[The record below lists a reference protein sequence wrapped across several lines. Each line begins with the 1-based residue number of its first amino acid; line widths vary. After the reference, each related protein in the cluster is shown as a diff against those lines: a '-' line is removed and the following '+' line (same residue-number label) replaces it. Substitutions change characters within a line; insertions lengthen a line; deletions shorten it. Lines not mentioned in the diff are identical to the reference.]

1 VNLKNLRIVVD
12 EREKKSGI
20 PGLLKGI
27 GINLEIKTLP
37 IGDYI
42 VAPETVVERKTIS
55 DLVSSVFDGRLFDQC
70 NRLKEHYQFP
80 ILLIEGNIDE
90 LEELTENPLVFYG
103 AISSIALDFKI
114 PVIHTPNA
122 SHTAKLLMSMCSR
135 KDASK
140 GPFIKKIRKSN
151 DVQKQQLSILCSL
164 PGVGEKTAIR
174 MLEKFGTPLR
184 VLSSSTT
191 ELSKVGGLGEA
202 RAKNIKKALQA
213 QSKHLKKINFIL
225 VRKFYLCNNRKVVGD
240 PIHRN
245 SIKTFWST

>member
-20 PGLLKGI
+20 PDLLKGT

-37 IGDYI
+37 VGDYI

-55 DLVSSVFDGRLFDQC
+55 DLVSSIFDGRLFDQC
-70 NRLKEHYQFP
+70 HRLKEHYQFP
-80 ILLIEGNIDE
+80 ILIIEGDIDE
-90 LEELTENPLVFYG
+90 IEELTENPFVFYG
-103 AISSIALDFKI
+103 AISSIAIDFKI

-122 SHTAKLLMSMCSR
+122 SHTSKLLISMCSR

-140 GPFIKKIRKSN
+140 GPFIKKIRKSR
-151 DVQKQQLSILCSL
+151 DIQKQQLSVLCSL

-174 MLEKFGTPLR
+174 MLEKFGTPLM
-184 VLSSSTT
+184 VLSSSIT

-202 RAKNIKKALQA
+202 RAKNIKKVLQE
-213 QSKHLKKINFIL
+213 QSKHLKKTNQ
-225 VRKFYLCNNRKVVGD
+225 
-240 PIHRN
+240 
-245 SIKTFWST
+245 KTLHDA

>member
-1 VNLKNLRIVVD
+1 MTLQENINQKELSFFVNLKNIRIVVD

-20 PGLLKGI
+20 PGILKGI
-27 GINLEIKTLP
+27 GISLEIKTLP

-90 LEELTENPLVFYG
+90 IEELTENSLVFYG
-103 AISSIALDFKI
+103 AISSIAIDFKI

-122 SHTAKLLMSMCSR
+122 SHTAKLLVSMCSR

-151 DVQKQQLSILCSL
+151 DIQKQQLSMLCSL
-164 PGVGEKTAIR
+164 PGVGEKTAVR

-191 ELSKVGGLGEA
+191 ELSKVSGLGEA
-202 RAKNIKKALQA
+202 RAKNIKKMLEK
-213 QSKHLKKINFIL
+213 QSKHLKKT
-225 VRKFYLCNNRKVVGD
+225 
-240 PIHRN
+240 
-245 SIKTFWST
+245 SQKTLHDT

>member
-1 VNLKNLRIVVD
+1 MNLKNLRIVVD

-20 PGLLKGI
+20 PDLLKGT
-27 GINLEIKTLP
+27 GINVEIKTLP

-55 DLVSSVFDGRLFDQC
+55 DLVSSIFDGRLFDQC

-80 ILLIEGNIDE
+80 ILLIEGDIDE
-90 LEELTENPLVFYG
+90 IEELTENPLIFYG
-103 AISSIALDFKI
+103 AISSIAIDFKI

-122 SHTAKLLMSMCSR
+122 SHTSKLLISMCSR

-140 GPFIKKIRKSN
+140 GPFIKKIRKSR
-151 DVQKQQLSILCSL
+151 DIQKQQLSMLCSL

-174 MLEKFGTPLR
+174 MLEKFGTPLM
-184 VLSSSTT
+184 VLSSSIT

-202 RAKNIKKALQA
+202 RAKNIKKVLQE
-213 QSKHLKKINFIL
+213 QSKHLKKTNQ
-225 VRKFYLCNNRKVVGD
+225 
-240 PIHRN
+240 
-245 SIKTFWST
+245 KTLHDA